1 MVCTGLDITDRNQ
14 AEERV
19 RFLPSYDPLTGLPNR
34 RLVTEHLQQAIA
46 ATTDGQQLAV
56 LIPDLDRF
64 KDVNATWGRSAGDEL
79 LREVADRLARSL
91 RLSDVLAHHD
101 HSLRM
106 ELGRLGADEF
116 SVLVPRVRDA
126 KEVAALVERLQ
137 HALAR
142 PFKFED
148 QDFTVTA
155 SVGAA
160 LYPSDGSDA
169 EMLLRNA
176 EAAKHAAR
184 EKLRGSY
191 HFYSVAMHASVSE
204 SLSLETE
211 LRRAV
216 DRNEL
221 VLHYQEKTVA
231 DSGRICGAEA
241 LVRWQHP
248 SRGLLAPGSFI
259 GMAEETGLIV
269 PLGEWVLR
277 QTCNQVTSWLESGRT
292 AVPVAVNLSS
302 VQFHGADLLTLI
314 ATILT
319 ETALDPTYLAVEI
332 TESMIMHD
340 IAKAR
345 EVLHALSDFGV
356 QVAIDDFGTGHS
368 TLSSLR
374 DLPVH

>member
-1 MVCTGLDITDRNQ
+1 M
-14 AEERV
+14 
-19 RFLPSYDPLTGLPNR
+19 
-34 RLVTEHLQQAIA
+34 VTEHLQQAIA

-155 SVGAA
+155 CVGAA

-248 SRGLLAPGSFI
+248 SRGLLAAGSFI

-332 TESMIMHD
+332 TKSMIMHD

>member
-1 MVCTGLDITDRNQ
+1 M
-14 AEERV
+14 
-19 RFLPSYDPLTGLPNR
+19 
-34 RLVTEHLQQAIA
+34 
-46 ATTDGQQLAV
+46 
-56 LIPDLDRF
+56 
-64 KDVNATWGRSAGDEL
+64 
-79 LREVADRLARSL
+79 
-91 RLSDVLAHHD
+91 
-101 HSLRM
+101 
-106 ELGRLGADEF
+106 GADEF

-169 EMLLRNA
+169 ETLPRNA

-221 VLHYQEKTVA
+221 VLHYQEKTFA

-248 SRGLLAPGSFI
+248 SRGLLAPAAFI

-277 QTCNQVTSWLESGRT
+277 QTCNQVTSWLESGRK

-302 VQFHGADLLTLI
+302 VQFHGADLLNLI

-319 ETALDPTYLAVEI
+319 ETALDPTYLSVEI
-332 TESMIMHD
+332 TESLIMHD

-345 EVLHALSDFGV
+345 DVLHALSDFGV

-374 DLPVH
+374 DLPVHQLKIDRAFITDLAQNPKDAAITRAIIAMAHGLGLTVIAEGVESEEQLAILREEACDQVQGLLIREPVPSDQFLALLEQQTHQMADGFEELQAQIPSPQIT

>member
-1 MVCTGLDITDRNQ
+1 MR
-14 AEERV
+14 
-19 RFLPSYDPLTGLPNR
+19 
-34 RLVTEHLQQAIA
+34 
-46 ATTDGQQLAV
+46 
-56 LIPDLDRF
+56 
-64 KDVNATWGRSAGDEL
+64 
-79 LREVADRLARSL
+79 
-91 RLSDVLAHHD
+91 
-101 HSLRM
+101 
-106 ELGRLGADEF
+106 
-116 SVLVPRVRDA
+116 
-126 KEVAALVERLQ
+126 
-137 HALAR
+137 LAR

>member
-211 LRRAV
+211 LRRGGRPQRTRAALPG
-216 DRNEL
+216 E
-221 VLHYQEKTVA
+221 
-231 DSGRICGAEA
+231 DSRRLRSYLRRRSPRSLAAPIP
-241 LVRWQHP
+241 R
-248 SRGLLAPGSFI
+248 APGPGVFY
-259 GMAEETGLIV
+259 
-269 PLGEWVLR
+269 R
-277 QTCNQVTSWLESGRT
+277 NGRRDR
-292 AVPVAVNLSS
+292 AHRAAWRV
-302 VQFHGADLLTLI
+302 GAPAD
-314 ATILT
+314 
-319 ETALDPTYLAVEI
+319 
-332 TESMIMHD
+332 M
-340 IAKAR
+340 
-345 EVLHALSDFGV
+345 
-356 QVAIDDFGTGHS
+356 
-368 TLSSLR
+368 
-374 DLPVH
+374 